1 MSNWISV
8 VVILGLIAVGFTVI
22 RLLQSRAAALAARA
36 HAAGRDEE
44 PEEPPARHHDR
55 TDRSGLHLP
64 SMLNGF
70 GDVIS
75 GRAHRRRKAAR

>member
-22 RLLQSRAAALAARA
+22 RLLQSRAAAPAARA

-44 PEEPPARHHDR
+44 PEEPPAQHPQHR
-55 TDRSGLHLP
+55 DRSGLHWP
-64 SMLNGF
+64 SRLNGL